1 MTNVSRRG
9 GVAVA
14 FAAGLL
20 AGGAAM
26 GVAAQGN
33 RIEGNLG
40 INHVGINVEG
50 LDEAIAQYSKVFGFG
65 EGAIIRDEQ
74 GRATLA
80 FIQVSRTTFIEL
92 GQANAERPAGLTHFG
107 IQVDDIKTATNTL
120 QQRGWKVEDPRPG
133 RTITLINSMTDP
145 SGVRME
151 MQQAGPESMLGKAI
165 ASWR

>member
-1 MTNVSRRG
+1 MRHVWTRG
-9 GVAVA
+9 ATVIA

-20 AGGAAM
+20 AGAAAM
-26 GVAAQGN
+26 GVSAQGN
-33 RIEGNLG
+33 RIPGNQG
-40 INHVGINVEG
+40 INHVGINVER
-50 LDEAIAQYSKVFGFG
+50 LDDTIAQYSKVFGFG

-107 IQVDDIKTATNTL
+107 IQVEDIKAATNTL
-120 QQRGWKVEDPRPG
+120 RQRGWKVEDPRPG

-165 ASWR
+165 ASWK